1 MVGICVAWFVGL
13 SSLRLEQAAAQQAT
27 ILGAM
32 QKIWWLLQSQAQ
44 EHASKECV
52 THRVS
57 FNGMC
62 SHVPTLCRRKSVLEV
77 ACSFRMPT
85 NITNP
90 KSRKSRKDKVLSLE
104 KVSCTLRSA
113 VAMSESS
120 REPLESRGS
129 QRFRSNASPCPHP
142 WCWYVYATNW
152 MFFCGKCSAVNVK
165 KHVNVTWMI

>member
-13 SSLRLEQAAAQQAT
+13 SSLRLEQLQRSKPQS
-27 ILGAM
+27 LEQCKRYDDFCNRRLKSM
-32 QKIWWLLQSQAQ
+32 LQKNVSPIEFHLMG
-44 EHASKECV
+44 CV
-52 THRVS
+52 RTFR
-57 FNGMC
+57 
-62 SHVPTLCRRKSVLEV
+62 PAEEKSVLEV

-90 KSRKSRKDKVLSLE
+90 KSRKDKSFYPRRFLAHVAAPLRCRKVAVSRW
-104 KVSCTLRSA
+104 
-113 VAMSESS
+113 
-120 REPLESRGS
+120 SRGDPKDFGH
-129 QRFRSNASPCPHP
+129 FRTNASPCPHP